1 MTKIDAERVFKLQ
14 ITDIFDEEQVIEY
27 ISKIQKHPNVLNPSR
42 IVREGTS
49 SWLYY
54 NVSQNGMTLRALI
67 EKKPLHHNRLTNRLF
82 HFMKIDPYKIILQLI
97 DAYEFMLNNNLLLG
111 QSNINP
117 DCIWVEH
124 EEHSTQ
130 LKVYVINTI
139 ETIVICKS
147 LNDKN
152 YWSPELFSKYKAVTF
167 YPIEMEHHPLVNHL
181 ITKQTTTNKLVRY
194 NTRPSTLTS
203 VYSLG
208 LIMYYIVTHNDPFE
222 GHRLFADD
230 KPYMSEIQKELNDC
244 ITIAL
249 ECDIRERPTLQQ
261 YREII
266 NSNQK
271 KSKRRKCT
279 IL

>member
-1 MTKIDAERVFKLQ
+1 MTKINTENICKIK
-14 ITDIFDEEQVIEY
+14 ITSIFDEVQVIEY
-27 ISKIQKHPNVLNPSR
+27 ISKIPKHPNVLSPSR
-42 IVREGTS
+42 IVREGAC
-49 SWLYY
+49 SWLHY
-54 NVSQNGMTLRALI
+54 NVSPNGMTLRALI
-67 EKKPLHHNRLTNRLF
+67 EKKPLHHNRLTSRLF

-97 DAYEFMLNNNLLLG
+97 DAYEFMLDNNLLLG

-117 DCIWVEH
+117 DCVWVEH

-139 ETIVICKS
+139 ETIVNCELS
-147 LNDKN
+147 DKN

-167 YPIEMEHHPLVNHL
+167 YPNEMEHHPLVNHL

-194 NTRPSTLTS
+194 NTRPSTITS

-208 LIMYYIVTHNDPFE
+208 LIMYYIVTHNDPFDC
-222 GHRLFADD
+222 HRLFADD
-230 KPYMSEIQKELNDC
+230 KPYMSEIQDKELNYS

-266 NSNQK
+266 ISNQK

>member
-1 MTKIDAERVFKLQ
+1 MTKIDTEKVCKIQ
-14 ITDIFDEEQVIEY
+14 ITDTFDEEQVIEY
-27 ISKIQKHPNVLNPSR
+27 ISKIQKHPNVLSPSGITR
-42 IVREGTS
+42 DGKS

-54 NVSQNGMTLRALI
+54 NVSPNGMTLRALI
-67 EKKPLHHNRLTNRLF
+67 EKKQLQHNRLTSRLF

-124 EEHSTQ
+124 EENSSQ

-139 ETIVICKS
+139 ETIVNCEVS
-147 LNDKN
+147 DKN

-167 YPIEMEHHPLVNHL
+167 YPTEF
-181 ITKQTTTNKLVRY
+181 KQPFIVQQKNTNKLVRN
-194 NTRPSTLTS
+194 NTRPSTITS

-208 LIMYYIVTHNDPFE
+208 LIMYYIVTHKDPFDCY
-222 GHRLFADD
+222 RLYAND
-230 KPYMSEIQKELNDC
+230 KPYMSEIQDKDLNYS

-249 ECDIRERPTLQQ
+249 DSDIRERPTLQQ

-266 NSNQK
+266 ISNQK